1 MGSKDRQTTA
11 PKDAP
16 EMMERIVVLTL
27 FFATVL
33 ALGVI
38 LLASCQM
45 PLR

>member
-1 MGSKDRQTTA
+1 MI
-11 PKDAP
+11 
-16 EMMERIVVLTL
+16 ERLVVLTL

-38 LLASCQM
+38 LLGSCQV